1 MQNFSQFSHLNE
13 RRFRYGFVDMVSPMC
28 GCNAEIENNE
38 CLFLCG
44 CLCSTER
51 FFKPFFTQLGTQE
64 QINILLYGY
73 PPEQIEYLQRRYYQV
88 CN

>member
-1 MQNFSQFSHLNE
+1 MVLLIWSVLC
-13 RRFRYGFVDMVSPMC
+13 VDVMLKSKIM
-28 GCNAEIENNE
+28 NAYS
-38 CLFLCG
+38 CVAVCVLLKD
-44 CLCSTER
+44 